1 MIHMQKARIWY
12 FIGIVSLVLWACN
25 SPYAFKKRGYFK
37 IAFPEK
43 KYQLFDKPGYPYTFE
58 YPVYG
63 EIIQD
68 SLFFDQKTENDW
80 WLNVDFPG
88 YNGRIHISY
97 KDVRRHDFDSL
108 VSDAFQMS
116 FKQHTYKASGI
127 RDSVMKTP
135 NGIEGIYFTLMG
147 NTATANQFFL
157 TDSTRHFLRG
167 ALYFSATPN
176 SDSLSVV
183 NDFFKK
189 DMLHLIN
196 SVRWRK

>member
-12 FIGIVSLVLWACN
+12 FIGMACLVLWACN
-25 SPYAFKKRGYFK
+25 SPYSFKKRGYFK

-43 KYQLFDKPGYPYTFE
+43 KYQLFDKPGFPYTFE

-97 KDVRRHDFDSL
+97 KDVRRYDFDSL

-135 NGIEGIYFTLMG
+135 NGVEGIYFTLMG

-196 SVRWRK
+196 SVRWRE

>member
-1 MIHMQKARIWY
+1 MIVMQKTRTWY
-12 FIGIVSLVLWACN
+12 FLASALLLIMACN
-25 SPYAFKKRGYFK
+25 SPYSFKKRGYFK
-37 IAFPEK
+37 IQFPPK
-43 KYQLFDKPGYPYTFE
+43 KYQVFDQPGYPYTFE

-63 EIIQD
+63 EILRD
-68 SLFFDQKTENDW
+68 TLFFDEKTENDW

-88 YNGRIHISY
+88 YNGRIHLSY
-97 KDVRRHDFDSL
+97 KDIRRNNFDSL

-116 FKQHTYKASGI
+116 FKQHTYKATDI
-127 RDSVMKTP
+127 RYDVIKTP
-135 NGIEGIYFTLMG
+135 NGIEGIYFNLLG

-183 NDFFKK
+183 NDFFAK
-189 DMLHLIN
+189 DMRHLIN
-196 SVRWRK
+196 TLKWKD